1 MVFSC
6 EQAELTCMK
15 MKVLKTTELDL
26 VRSSSWSFWYCTC
39 PCSAAR
45 AHLHLC
51 SNCWPVYAAH
61 MPAQHASSFCR
72 AMQSRSASLC
82 MSERVPD
89 LGKTCSFSTP
99 IISIRPHSH
108 QLSVLHLSQAK
119 RADRD
124 TASQATDLGVQLD
137 KFVVAST
144 ALWVAGFSLAEVGRH
159 GLGAGVAARNWVFHG
174 ALPDLAQRHFICA
187 ASTQAHHMLQREP
200 CNHSVLSCCNM
211 KFRSTETLRNGG
223 DWRPYSGGCV
233 LWRDRVAS
241 PSASSRTHGCPDPA
255 GYPKQASVR
264 SRESTERGRTGL
276 LCGGAS
282 PGA

>member
-1 MVFSC
+1 
-6 EQAELTCMK
+6 
-15 MKVLKTTELDL
+15 
-26 VRSSSWSFWYCTC
+26 
-39 PCSAAR
+39 
-45 AHLHLC
+45 
-51 SNCWPVYAAH
+51 
-61 MPAQHASSFCR
+61 
-72 AMQSRSASLC
+72 MQSRSASLC

-99 IISIRPHSH
+99 IISIRPQSH

-223 DWRPYSGGCV
+223 IGGPLPGDVHCGGIV
-233 LWRDRVAS
+233 LPHQAPHRAPMAS
-241 PSASSRTHGCPDPA
+241 LIQQAIPSR
-255 GYPKQASVR
+255 QASE
-264 SRESTERGRTGL
+264 ESTERGRTGL